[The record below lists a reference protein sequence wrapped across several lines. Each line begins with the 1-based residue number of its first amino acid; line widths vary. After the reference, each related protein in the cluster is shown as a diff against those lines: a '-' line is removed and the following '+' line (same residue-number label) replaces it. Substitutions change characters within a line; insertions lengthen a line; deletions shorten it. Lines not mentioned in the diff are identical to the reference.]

1 MTANEQSNELL
12 SVIKAIRPANNAQ
25 ISAGALERLRQ

>member
-12 SVIKAIRPANNAQ
+12 CVIKAIRPANNTQ
-25 ISAGALERLRQ
+25 ISAGALEWLHQ